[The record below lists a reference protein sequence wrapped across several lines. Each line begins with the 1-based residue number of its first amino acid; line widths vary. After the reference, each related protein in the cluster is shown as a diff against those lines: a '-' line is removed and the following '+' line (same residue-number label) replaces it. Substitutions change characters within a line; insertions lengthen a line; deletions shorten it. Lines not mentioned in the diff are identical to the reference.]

1 MLEQAYFKG
10 ISFGVPFSYYKII
23 IVIIIRWLL
32 DKKGAF
38 MTSTDTQINKL
49 ELMRKR
55 KKFTYKKIA
64 TRLDVPVGLVSTWF
78 HFRSKI
84 PYKYVKRIA
93 ELFKV
98 QPKTIINKLPY
109 KERYADELVK
119 VEVTPTTEDVEKLIE
134 NAVIPT
140 EIKNLV
146 ACGATSVSPVKPSS
160 EQTKLNVLQL
170 IYRKVDFDTYQA
182 VAEQFN

>member
-1 MLEQAYFKG
+1 MITKDIQN
-10 ISFGVPFSYYKII
+10 S
-23 IVIIIRWLL
+23 
-32 DKKGAF
+32 
-38 MTSTDTQINKL
+38 KL

-64 TRLDVPVGLVSTWF
+64 TKLGVPVGLVSTWF

-84 PYKYVKRIA
+84 PYRYVKQIA

-119 VEVTPTTEDVEKLIE
+119 AEVTPTTEDVEKLIE

-146 ACGATSVSPVKPSS
+146 ACGAAPVSPAKPSS

-170 IYRKVDFDTYQA
+170 IYGKVDFDTYMA

>member
-1 MLEQAYFKG
+1 MATN
-10 ISFGVPFSYYKII
+10 
-23 IVIIIRWLL
+23 
-32 DKKGAF
+32 A
-38 MTSTDTQINKL
+38 TQINKL

-64 TRLDVPVGLVSTWF
+64 TKLNVPIGVVSTWF

-84 PYKYVKRIA
+84 PYKYVKWIA

-109 KERYADELVK
+109 KEKYANELVE
-119 VEVTPTTEDVEKLIE
+119 VEVNIMHEDLSYHPTEDIEELIE
-134 NAVIPT
+134 NAVIPD
-140 EIKNLV
+140 EIRNIKTCGLTPGGNSILV
-146 ACGATSVSPVKPSS
+146 ASVVPSS
-160 EQTKLNVLQL
+160 ETIKFNVLQL
-170 IYRKVDFDTYQA
+170 IYGKVDFDTYRA

>member
-1 MLEQAYFKG
+1 
-10 ISFGVPFSYYKII
+10 
-23 IVIIIRWLL
+23 
-32 DKKGAF
+32 

-64 TRLDVPVGLVSTWF
+64 TKLDVPVGLVSTWF

-119 VEVTPTTEDVEKLIE
+119 VEVTPTTGDVEKLIE